1 MAEALRGGRRSG
13 PVFVVVVVL
22 VDVVLHH
29 CLESSRAQSQHART
43 SDPGLSLPTAS
54 TIRHVM
60 DELEEREG
68 ADFGAQCLFAASS
81 TERLHSED
89 CRAQKLVEAWSLSN
103 FEVGTQATIA
113 PFSDVTPLIQQYLRE
128 LCRSWL
134 RYRAPRMKWKMELSS
149 SCPVWRTSDCWHCF
163 QTLGTCTF
171 PWPCHRHGRSFLQVS
186 KVGPSFSG

>member
-1 MAEALRGGRRSG
+1 
-13 PVFVVVVVL
+13 
-22 VDVVLHH
+22 
-29 CLESSRAQSQHART
+29 
-43 SDPGLSLPTAS
+43 
-54 TIRHVM
+54 M

-134 RYRAPRMKWKMELSS
+134 RYRAQDEVEDGAQLFLSS
-149 SCPVWRTSDCWHCF
+149 LEDERLLALLPDSWHMYFPVAVPQAWAIISASFESW
-163 QTLGTCTF
+163 TF
-171 PWPCHRHGRSFLQVS
+171 F
-186 KVGPSFSG
+186 